1 MRKLSVLIGT
11 AVVGAGLLVAIL
23 TTATFA
29 QGTGPGYMGPGML
42 GGQGIVQCAAPITST
57 QSFSPS
63 ALGVFGYSQSG
74 YGSGMMLPSYG
85 AGGLGRMMSGIDSEC
100 GGPGMV
106 DDQGMMRGQAYERF
120 DITDQRQTGV
130 QVQQAVVTYLAGYY
144 DNPDLAVVELMAF
157 EQNIYARIAEKSTK
171 INACE
176 LLIDPYTGA
185 VQPEYGPNRMW
196 NTKYGQMS
204 DQGGMMPSSTMDGL
218 ASVQPTA
225 KMPVTAEQA
234 SKLAQQYLDTQ
245 KTGLTIEKD
254 LDVFY
259 GYYTLHSLDKVGNTV
274 GMLSVNGYT
283 GQVWYHIWDGK
294 FISEA
299 NGM

>member
-1 MRKLSVLIGT
+1 
-11 AVVGAGLLVAIL
+11 
-23 TTATFA
+23 
-29 QGTGPGYMGPGML
+29 
-42 GGQGIVQCAAPITST
+42 
-57 QSFSPS
+57 
-63 ALGVFGYSQSG
+63 
-74 YGSGMMLPSYG
+74 
-85 AGGLGRMMSGIDSEC
+85 
-100 GGPGMV
+100 
-106 DDQGMMRGQAYERF
+106 
-120 DITDQRQTGV
+120 
-130 QVQQAVVTYLAGYY
+130 
-144 DNPDLAVVELMAF
+144 
-157 EQNIYARIAEKSTK
+157 
-171 INACE
+171 
-176 LLIDPYTGA
+176 
-185 VQPEYGPNRMW
+185 
-196 NTKYGQMS
+196 MS